1 MKRIADHLTNCGNA
15 LIIVD
20 EMQKF
25 ANGTLEVF
33 NSGLGA
39 GNFIAA
45 NPHRSI
51 STENT
56 IFLFITDVGA
66 DKLEELV
73 VSYGDRN
80 KIPLSVIRKTARRA
94 LVHHTGNVNFAKLIS
109 EVIPYMPMERSQI
122 QDLLRMKIRKLPYVL
137 NVDDSVVEYLTG
149 PSFVEYRAVST
160 PSLDEM
166 VSGYKTFAYY
176 SGRAVANGE
185 KEMTDIAV
193 LLNVFLFN
201 CIRYVQ
207 YVFLFHMTVSILH
220 LRRLV
225 LYIHLNKHV

>member
-1 MKRIADHLTNCGNA
+1 M
-15 LIIVD
+15 IIVD

-39 GNFIAA
+39 GSFIAA
-45 NPHRSI
+45 NPASSSFLFTTKETHRSI

-73 VSYGDRN
+73 VSYGNRDR
-80 KIPLSVIRKTARRA
+80 IPQSVIRKTARSA

-109 EVIPYMPMERSQI
+109 EVIPYMPMENSQI
-122 QDLLRMKIRKLPYVL
+122 QDLLRMKIRKLPYIL
-137 NVDDSVVEYLTG
+137 NVDDSVVEYLSG

-166 VSGYKTFAYY
+166 VSEYKTFAYY

-207 YVFLFHMTVSILH
+207 YVFLFLITVSILH
-220 LRRLV
+220 LMRLV
-225 LYIHLNKHV
+225 LYIHLNKHI